1 MENYR
6 IFVFCME
13 STRQQKFA
21 RLLQKELAEVFQR
34 ETTHLLGP
42 AYVSVTTVR
51 VTPDLASAKVYL
63 SLMLTN
69 NPQETI
75 AEIRQQTK
83 QVRHL
88 LAQRIKKQVRVIP
101 DLQFYLD
108 DTAEYAAHMD
118 KLISGLDIPPA
129 PPEDEDDEEKED

>member
-21 RLLQKELAEVFQR
+21 RLIQKELAEVFQR
-34 ETTHLLGP
+34 ETAHLLGP

-63 SLMLTN
+63 SLMMTSA
-69 NPQETI
+69 PKETI
-75 AEIRQQTK
+75 AEIKQNTK
-83 QVRHL
+83 QIRHL
-88 LAQRIKKQVRVIP
+88 LAQRIKSQVRVIP
-101 DLQFYLD
+101 ELQFYLD
-108 DTAEYAAHMD
+108 DTAEYAARMD

-129 PPEDEDDEEKED
+129 PADDDEEKED

>member
-21 RLLQKELAEVFQR
+21 RLIQKELAEVFQR
-34 ETTHLLGP
+34 ETTHLLGN

-63 SLMLTN
+63 SLMMTSA
-69 NPQETI
+69 PKETI
-75 AEIRQQTK
+75 AEIKQNTK
-83 QVRHL
+83 QIRHL
-88 LAQRIKKQVRVIP
+88 LAQRIKSQVRVIP
-101 DLQFYLD
+101 ELQFYLD
-108 DTAEYAAHMD
+108 DTAEYAARMD

-129 PPEDEDDEEKED
+129 PADDDEEKED

>member
-21 RLLQKELAEVFQR
+21 RLIQKELAEVFQR

-63 SLMLTN
+63 SLMMTSA
-69 NPQETI
+69 PKETI
-75 AEIRQQTK
+75 AEIKQNTK
-83 QVRHL
+83 QIRHL
-88 LAQRIKKQVRVIP
+88 LAQRIKSQVRVIP
-101 DLQFYLD
+101 ELQFYLD
-108 DTAEYAAHMD
+108 DTAEYAARMD

-129 PPEDEDDEEKED
+129 PADDDEEKED